1 MKIPTFPGPRT
12 DRRTF
17 VRNAVACAGLGLVGS
32 CSQAPETIVPAQA
45 PAAEPQPV
53 THQTGAPRK
62 AAMPQGSRETILS
75 SVEHLADAHVR
86 RCHHCAQ
93 ASFLALDD
101 VFGFGQPGILK
112 ALTPLPGI
120 AERGETCGAV
130 VGSLMALGL
139 VHGRDRLDD
148 WNAWRASLV
157 PARTFCDRFQ
167 SEFGSTQCG
176 DIVERLVGRRLNL
189 YDPVELAQFQIA
201 GATEL
206 TSRVV
211 RKAVRL
217 AAELILEPRHPVGSD
232 LKS

>member
-1 MKIPTFPGPRT
+1 MQTRLSPDTRSN
-12 DRRTF
+12 RRAF
-17 VRNAVACAGLGLVGS
+17 VKTAVTCAGIGLVSS
-32 CSQAPETIVPAQA
+32 CSRVPEETSTV
-45 PAAEPQPV
+45 EPQHKLHGSA
-53 THQTGAPRK
+53 TLQ
-62 AAMPQGSRETILS
+62 AATPARSPGSQPPRETVLA

-112 ALTPLPGI
+112 ALTPMPGI

-139 VHGRDRLDD
+139 VFGRDQIED
-148 WNAWRASLV
+148 WSAWRASLV

-167 SEFGSTQCG
+167 AEFGSTQCG

-189 YDPVELAQFQIA
+189 YDPVELAQFQVA
-201 GATEL
+201 GATQL

-211 RKAVRL
+211 RKAVRV
-217 AAELILEPRHPVGSD
+217 AAELILD
-232 LKS
+232 QKST

>member
-1 MKIPTFPGPRT
+1 MHTRLLPDTRT
-12 DRRTF
+12 NRRAF
-17 VRNAVACAGLGLVGS
+17 VKTTVTCAGIAFVGS
-32 CSQAPETIVPAQA
+32 CSRAPGNDDSPVPPQNRAQGHDPLPAAAPAQSVA
-45 PAAEPQPV
+45 SQP
-53 THQTGAPRK
+53 
-62 AAMPQGSRETILS
+62 SRQTILN

-101 VFGFGQPGILK
+101 VFGFGQPGVLK

-139 VHGRDRLDD
+139 VFGRDQLED

-157 PARTFCDRFQ
+157 PARIFCDRFEAQ
-167 SEFGSTQCG
+167 FGSTQCG

-189 YDPVELAQFQIA
+189 YDPNELAQFQVA
-201 GATEL
+201 GATQL
-206 TSRVV
+206 TSQVV
-211 RKAVRL
+211 RKAVRV
-217 AAELILEPRHPVGSD
+217 AAELILDQRSA
-232 LKS
+232 

>member
-1 MKIPTFPGPRT
+1 MRA
-12 DRRTF
+12 
-17 VRNAVACAGLGLVGS
+17 AVVCAGAGLVGS
-32 CSQAPETIVPAQA
+32 CSKAVD
-45 PAAEPQPV
+45 EPMSVREQVVESEPVRSRALASGQPV
-53 THQTGAPRK
+53 AP
-62 AAMPQGSRETILS
+62 QQSREALLN

-101 VFGFGQPGILK
+101 VFGFNEPGILK

-139 VHGRDRLDD
+139 VYGRDQIDD
-148 WNAWRASLV
+148 WTGWRTSLV
-157 PARTFCDRFQ
+157 PARTFCDRFKA
-167 SEFGSTQCG
+167 EFGSTMCG
-176 DIVERLVGRRLNL
+176 DIVEGLTGHRLNL
-189 YDPVELAQFQIA
+189 YDPSDLQRFQVA

-211 RKAVRL
+211 RKAVRV
-217 AAELILEPRHPVGSD
+217 AAELILER
-232 LKS
+232 